1 MVTLPLD
8 GGTGAWDEF
17 VTRAAESS
25 FCHLAGWRDVL
36 SDALGAE
43 CLYRVATDRNGECQ
57 GVLPLA
63 RIKSRIFG
71 HYLVSLPFLNY
82 GGPLGSAAARRQL
95 AQEAVA
101 EARRSRADL
110 LELRTRAAD
119 DLELAVASRKLTV
132 LLTLPSSAEELSRS
146 FPSKLRSQIRRP
158 VKEGLTARFGL
169 DQHEAFYEVFS
180 RTMRDLGTPVLPATF
195 FQRLIVAF
203 PHLVVFGAIYRGD
216 QPLAGGCGFVWRD
229 EFEMTWAGAVRES
242 RTLAANMLLYSAFME
257 QMITRGVRVFNFG
270 RCSPGGGPHRF
281 KQQWGGVDVPLPWC
295 HYAPGGRNATP
306 SPDDRTFSWGPRL
319 WRRLPLPIAN
329 LLGPRLVRFLP

>member
-101 EARRSRADL
+101 EARRSSAPMRSLDRAVCLD
-110 LELRTRAAD
+110 
-119 DLELAVASRKLTV
+119 S
-132 LLTLPSSAEELSRS
+132 
-146 FPSKLRSQIRRP
+146 RRP
-158 VKEGLTARFGL
+158 F
-169 DQHEAFYEVFS
+169 D
-180 RTMRDLGTPVLPATF
+180 
-195 FQRLIVAF
+195 
-203 PHLVVFGAIYRGD
+203 
-216 QPLAGGCGFVWRD
+216 
-229 EFEMTWAGAVRES
+229 
-242 RTLAANMLLYSAFME
+242 RTL
-257 QMITRGVRVFNFG
+257 
-270 RCSPGGGPHRF
+270 SPVDWAVWTADGGFRP
-281 KQQWGGVDVPLPWC
+281 VPSELP
-295 HYAPGGRNATP
+295 P
-306 SPDDRTFSWGPRL
+306 
-319 WRRLPLPIAN
+319 
-329 LLGPRLVRFLP
+329 